1 MQDSR
6 DFGVAFWI
14 IATIDFFNSRLDS
27 CTVRVPTSTECVLLF
42 KTESDAHLQVEVQ
55 AQRFPI
61 VRTADTASYPSALSS
76 DRKVGRRVCLPKPCL
91 GRTKNILQGFDLEG

>member
-14 IATIDFFNSRLDS
+14 IATIDFFNFRLDS
-27 CTVRVPTSTECVLLF
+27 CTGRVPTSTECVLLF

-55 AQRFPI
+55 AQRFPT
-61 VRTADTASYPSALSS
+61 VRNRGYSVVSISSQLRSKGRSA
-76 DRKVGRRVCLPKPCL
+76 CLL
-91 GRTKNILQGFDLEG
+91 A